1 VWNLTR
7 LYWVREVPG
16 FGRQWDYPPPRFYKH
31 PATSG
36 PAKGKFTPWED
47 VQKLLDMYYEQRG
60 WDKNGIPTR
69 EKLEEL
75 GLSNLVKGF

>member
-31 PATSG
+31 PATTG
-36 PAKGKFTPWED
+36 PTQGQFTPWED
-47 VQKLLDMYYEQRG
+47 VQKLLDIYYEQRG
-60 WDKNGIPTR
+60 WDANGIPTK

-75 GLSNLVKGF
+75 GLKDIVRG